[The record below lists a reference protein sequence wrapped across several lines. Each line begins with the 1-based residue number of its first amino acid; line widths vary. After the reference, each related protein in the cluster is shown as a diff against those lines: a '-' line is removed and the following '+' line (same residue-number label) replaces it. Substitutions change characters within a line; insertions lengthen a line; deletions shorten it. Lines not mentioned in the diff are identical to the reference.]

1 MTVDPVKYHPNR
13 WRLARAGVVNVWHYL
28 DTEFTISGGR
38 LILRG
43 ANGSGKSRALEMLLP
58 FLLDADRRRMDATGS
73 QKVSLDELMKTGAR
87 GQTNRV
93 GYLWLELQRT
103 PEPHDTSEFLTL
115 GAHIK
120 YSASAHRSEVSFFT
134 TSKRVGEQLPLLGD
148 DREVLSRDRLHALIS
163 AENLT
168 DAEGHRENV
177 RSKVFGLRGDSDRD
191 RFTGL
196 IQLLHTLRSPDVGNR
211 IDEGKLPQILSDAL
225 PPLSEQTL
233 QTAGERLDGLTE
245 TRLAQQR
252 LVVTLD
258 QVRRFHA
265 IYGSYAAGVLTES
278 ATALQLAA
286 KELGTAQDT
295 RNDLTE
301 QGERLR
307 AQVSSAEATIVELID
322 EETELRTSIESL
334 DEAPQFQQR
343 ADLVPR
349 ETALAALKQTAEHA
363 LQSAHRARSDE
374 AGAAER
380 FAAYRTDLRAA
391 RDAAA
396 TALTRTAARLADIGT
411 PHGRLPASITLREVD
426 EPPVTDSVRDTLD
439 QAPAQVRRPHLVT
452 VEIVPDDVAGIGSA
466 ALDCARAASN
476 TASQVARR
484 EEEARRL
491 ASRHMKLLQLENTA
505 EEAEHQARTAEAD
518 AGEAAQRRDD
528 LAVSL
533 NQSWREWIS
542 SADTTRLMPDAQ
554 WSCLPIEALR
564 SDTEALAGDP
574 ADDTLLD
581 DLDAL
586 AAELARPIDGGLA
599 ARIAD
604 IDRDLVRLRQDAETL
619 RAEKADLEAEHD
631 PEPPATPWHRA
642 GQGTPLWRTIEFR
655 DEVAADD
662 RAGIEGALLAG
673 GLLNATLTDDG
684 ALRAA
689 NGETY
694 LRPGHARP
702 ASPLSQVLR
711 PDPALP
717 QLADLVSDVLAAI
730 GWRDPDAT
738 ISVAEDGSW
747 RTGMLTGRHH
757 PPTARHIGA
766 TTRAATRRAR
776 IAEIEQELEQLSA
789 SVTDLSAQREQLDE
803 HRRQLVA
810 HIRTAPRSR
819 PLAVAREA
827 ARGAEKQAARAA
839 DHARGARE
847 KAAHERSEW
856 SRQDREHRAIC
867 DQFALPSGYDDLVE
881 RRKTCLDAAD
891 ACQALDSACKAVIL
905 ARAAAD
911 RAREDFIDAR
921 TRRQEDETQAESS
934 RRDWAREA
942 SSLNAVR
949 EALDLPIKELMWEI
963 EKSTEELKRT
973 RNKLDAA
980 RRERGQAELDAV
992 GVETKLAAAEAAVR
1006 QRTEELRLTAEL
1018 FNARLHLPGL
1028 RDAAGVGEIA
1038 AVREVT
1044 DRFEAAH
1051 VAETVLAGLR
1061 GRKAAGV
1068 GQMLNALA
1076 KFGAESS
1083 GYLEVSQSFEHGA
1096 HLIHIDGVEHHH
1108 DLPSVLA
1115 HLQDKVESGR
1125 QALTDRE
1132 REVFTEFILG
1142 SVTDELRRRVHQA
1155 RHLVGAMNAGLAD
1168 TTTSH
1173 GIGVRIGWELD
1184 GSDPELRRLVH
1195 LVGIAD
1201 QVRSDQDNEEL
1212 VALVRAR
1219 VERLYSSDN
1228 AAGYTAHLR
1237 EALDYRAW
1245 HTVEVTILGPEPN
1258 QTRRI
1263 SRRAKISQGET
1274 RFVSYVTLFAAAD
1287 SYLSG
1292 LPDAEGA
1299 LRLVLLDDAFA
1310 KVDER
1315 AIGEL
1320 MGLLVRLDIDFVM
1333 TGHALWGTV
1342 SEVPALDI
1350 YEIRRIGDSSV
1361 VPTRIH
1367 WDGRKR
1373 TYLASVGGK

>member
-1 MTVDPVKYHPNR
+1 MTADPVKYHPNR

-93 GYLWLELQRT
+93 GYLWLELQR
-103 PEPHDTSEFLTL
+103 PSEPRDTVEFLTL

-120 YSASAHRSEVSFFT
+120 YSASAHRSEVLFFT
-134 TSKRVGEQLPLLGD
+134 TSKRVGEQLPLLSG
-148 DREVLSRDRLHALIS
+148 DREVLSRDRLHALIGT
-163 AENLT
+163 ENLT
-168 DAEGHRENV
+168 DAEGHRDNV
-177 RSKVFGLRGDSDRD
+177 RGKVFGLRGDADRD

-245 TRLAQQR
+245 TRLAQQQ
-252 LVVTLD
+252 LVETLD
-258 QVRRFHA
+258 HVRRFHA
-265 IYGSYAAGVLTES
+265 VYGSYAAGVLTES
-278 ATALQLAA
+278 ATALRKAA

-307 AQVSSAEATIVELID
+307 ARLSSAEATIVELTD
-322 EETELRTSIESL
+322 EETELKTSIESL
-334 DEAPQFQQR
+334 HEAPQFKER

-349 ETALAALKQTAEHA
+349 ENALEALRQTAEQA
-363 LQSAHRARSDE
+363 LQIARRARTDE
-374 AGAAER
+374 ADAAER
-380 FAAYRTDLRAA
+380 FAEYRTELRSDS
-391 RDAAA
+391 DAAA
-396 TALTRTAARLADIGT
+396 TTLTRAVARLADSRI
-411 PHGRLPASITLREVD
+411 PHGTLPASITLRELE

-439 QAPAQVRRPHLVT
+439 QAPTQVQRPRLVT
-452 VEIVPDDVAGIGSA
+452 VEILPDDVAGIGSA
-466 ALDCARAASN
+466 ALDCARAASD
-476 TASQVARR
+476 TASKVARR
-484 EEEARRL
+484 EQEARRL
-491 ASRHMKLLQLENTA
+491 ADHRVKLTQLENA
-505 EEAEHQARTAEAD
+505 AAEAEHRAAAD
-518 AGEAAQRRDD
+518 EAAAGDAADRRDD

-533 NQSWREWIS
+533 NQSWRGWIS
-542 SADTTRLMPDAQ
+542 SADTIRLMPDAQ
-554 WSCLPIEALR
+554 WSCPPVEALR
-564 SDTEALAGDP
+564 SDTEVLAGDT

-581 DLDAL
+581 ELDTL
-586 AAELARPIDGGLA
+586 AAELARPVDGGLA

-604 IDRDLVRLRQDAETL
+604 IDHDILRLRQDAEKL
-619 RAEKADLEAEHD
+619 HAENARLDAEHD
-631 PEPPATPWHRA
+631 PEPPTTPWHRA
-642 GQGTPLWRTIEFR
+642 GQGTPLWRTIEFQ
-655 DEVAADD
+655 DEVTADD
-662 RAGIEGALLAG
+662 RAGIEGALLAA
-673 GLLNATLTDDG
+673 GLLNATLTGDG
-684 ALRAA
+684 ALRAE

-694 LRPGHARP
+694 LRPGNTRP

-711 PDPALP
+711 PDPAMPL
-717 QLADLVSDVLAAI
+717 LADLVSGVLAAI

-738 ISVAEDGSW
+738 ISIAGDGSW
-747 RTGMLTGRHH
+747 RTGMLTGRHQ

-776 IAEIEQELEQLSA
+776 IAEIGQELEKLSA
-789 SVTDLSAQREQLDE
+789 SVTDLSAHRERLDE
-803 HRRQLVA
+803 HRRQLAA

-827 ARGAEKQAARAA
+827 ARGAMKQAVRAA
-839 DHARGARE
+839 DHAREARE
-847 KAAHERSEW
+847 KAVHERSEW

-867 DQFALPSGYDDLVE
+867 DQFALPSGYDDLVG
-881 RRKTCLDAAD
+881 RRKACDSAAD
-891 ACQALDSACKAVIL
+891 ACKTLDSACRALIG
-905 ARAAAD
+905 ARLAAD
-911 RAREDFIDAR
+911 RARKEFIDAR
-921 TRRQEDETQAESS
+921 NRRQEDEAQAEIS

-949 EALDLPIKELMWEI
+949 EALDLPIKELLREI
-963 EKSTEELKRT
+963 EKSAAELKRT
-973 RNKLDAA
+973 RTKLDAA
-980 RRERGQAELDAV
+980 KREHGQAALDAV
-992 GVETKLAAAEAAVR
+992 GVETTLVAAEAAMR
-1006 QRTEELRLTAEL
+1006 HRADELRLAAEL

-1028 RDAAGVGEIA
+1028 RAAAGMDEIA
-1038 AVREVT
+1038 AVRDVT
-1044 DRFEAAH
+1044 DRFESAH

-1061 GRKAAGV
+1061 GRKAADV
-1068 GQMLNALA
+1068 GKMLNALT
-1076 KFGAESS
+1076 KFGGESS
-1083 GYLEVSQSFEHGA
+1083 GYLEVSQSYEHGA

-1115 HLQDKVESGR
+1115 HLQEKVENGR

-1142 SVTDELRRRVHQA
+1142 SVTDELRRRVQQA
-1155 RHLVGAMNAGLAD
+1155 RNLVGAMNAGLAN

-1373 TYLASVGGK
+1373 TYLASVGGT